1 MKIFVYKV
9 IFVMVSLFFLF
20 NFTIGHQIRKV
31 ENKISN
37 VSSKEN
43 ISVLKNK
50 LKEEITN
57 GIKKDKIFKEDE
69 RILIK
74 KFVNKIISELE
85 LNKID

>member
-74 KFVNKIISELE
+74 KFINKIISELE

>member
-9 IFVMVSLFFLF
+9 IFVIVSLFFLF